1 MSLTKE
7 AKQTPHSIE
16 VSELTHF
23 LFLNKF
29 SATFESLLK
38 GKKYILLH
46 EKKIATE
53 DSKNVLQLKTTD
65 HVLLLQLLNA
75 DFLQNILF
83 NFFKIVY
90 ILDYK
95 LSIIF

>member
-7 AKQTPHSIE
+7 AKQTPHNIE

-46 EKKIATE
+46 EKK
-53 DSKNVLQLKTTD
+53 
-65 HVLLLQLLNA
+65 
-75 DFLQNILF
+75 
-83 NFFKIVY
+83 
-90 ILDYK
+90 
-95 LSIIF
+95 